1 MRALAAAVVL
11 LPTFALA
18 QSEGEVVD
26 DRPVMDRCFWGRGAS
41 VSFRPELAGSYRYG
55 FTGSASP
62 SPSSSGSSGSSGVP
76 SLGGGGGKG
85 PEALLVAAVVVAAAL
100 PIIVY
105 IADSPA
111 DEVTMARYNC
121 PLFEL
126 DAWGG
131 AEGPT
136 GTPTWAAVASTR
148 FRLTSGLAG
157 LVAQVDAS
165 PSSVSGF
172 SVEAMLRPPPRQHLE
187 GGLAAG
193 FRRSAFDTAV
203 RDGFEVAL
211 PHEYVLVR
219 DGPRSLGVEL
229 RPHVFFHQR
238 GVDLGVEAAVRVP
251 VTDFLTFRA
260 GARAFTFDWHTV
272 IGFNAGL
279 ALHL

>member
-1 MRALAAAVVL
+1 MRALAAAVLL

-18 QSEGEVVD
+18 QSDEEVVD
-26 DRPVMDRCFWGRGAS
+26 DRPMMDRCVWGRGAS
-41 VSFRPELAGSYRYG
+41 VSFRPELAGTYRYSA
-55 FTGSASP
+55 TGAAP
-62 SPSSSGSSGSSGVP
+62 VSGSSGSSSGSSVP

-172 SVEAMLRPPPRQHLE
+172 TVEALLRPPPRQHLE
-187 GGLAAG
+187 GGLAVG

-251 VTDFLTFRA
+251 VTDFLTLRA

-272 IGFNAGL
+272 IGFSAGVS
-279 ALHL
+279 LHL

>member
-1 MRALAAAVVL
+1 MRALAAAVLL

-18 QSEGEVVD
+18 QSDEEVVD
-26 DRPVMDRCFWGRGAS
+26 DRPMMDRCFWGRGAS
-41 VSFRPELAGSYRYG
+41 VSFRPELAGTYRYSA
-55 FTGSASP
+55 TGAAP
-62 SPSSSGSSGSSGVP
+62 VSGSSGSSSGSSVP

-172 SVEAMLRPPPRQHLE
+172 TVEALLRPPPRQHLE
-187 GGLAAG
+187 GGLAVG

-251 VTDFLTFRA
+251 VTDFLTLRA

-272 IGFNAGL
+272 IGFSAGVS
-279 ALHL
+279 LHL